1 MRPKR
6 RPGEDMTETMKAFRL
21 MEWAKPPRLVE
32 TDIPIP
38 GYGQILIKVAGAGLC
53 HSDIGMMAMPE
64 AMGKMAGWNMPY
76 TLGHEVGGWVAK
88 LGDGVPSLTVGDPVV
103 LVSAHS
109 CGHCTFCISGNDN
122 SCVKSYAGRGYGRDG
137 GLAEYM
143 LVDSAR
149 LVIKLNKLD
158 PRDAGPLSDA
168 GATAYHAVRRVL
180 PKLVPGSTAVV
191 IGAGGLGSFAIQFLR
206 VLSPARVIAIDN
218 NPDRRAVAG
227 EFGAHEV
234 LDGIDSATT
243 AAIKERTAGLGAD
256 AVLDFVG
263 NDASLEYGLPAVR
276 PTGSFALVGAGG
288 GTLNKNIWGFLPKD
302 GELFSFQAG
311 AIRDL
316 REVIALVEA
325 GLVRNE
331 TEHFPFSRVEEAY
344 DRLHNGTLRGRAVV
358 TPDIWD

>member
-1 MRPKR
+1 MST
-6 RPGEDMTETMKAFRL
+6 MMKAFRL
-21 MEWAKPPRLVE
+21 TEWAQPPRLV
-32 TDIPIP
+32 DIEIP
-38 GYGQILIKVAGAGLC
+38 KPGHGQILIKVAGTGLC

-64 AMGKMAGWNMPY
+64 STGKMAGWNMPY
-76 TLGHEVGGWVAK
+76 TLGHETGGWIAELGAGVGGLK
-88 LGDGVPSLTVGDPVV
+88 VGDPVV
-103 LVSAHS
+103 LVSPHS
-109 CGHCTFCISGNDN
+109 CGHCPFCVAGNDN
-122 SCVKSYAGRGYGRDG
+122 SCVESYAGRGYGRDG

-149 LVIKLNKLD
+149 SVVKLNTLD

-206 VLSPARVIAIDN
+206 VLSPAKVIAIDN
-218 NPDRRAVAG
+218 NPARRALAL
-227 EFGAHEV
+227 EFGAHEA
-234 LDGIDSATT
+234 LDGIDAETP
-243 AAIKERTAGLGAD
+243 AAIKARTGGLGAE

-276 PTGSFALVGAGG
+276 ATGSFALVGAGG
-288 GTLNKNIWGFLPKD
+288 GTLNKNVWAYLPKD

-344 DRLHNGTLRGRAVV
+344 ERLHHGTLRGRAVV
-358 TPDIWD
+358 TPDIWA